1 MQQSASPIIA
11 MKQLAFILL
20 FGVLIAHSA
29 VGQDFEDIPIS
40 PARDEAFFQW
50 TATNSK
56 AKNYRLIAEEADQFE
71 YFGDLPNDAKTARH
85 FWRICFAYSK
95 IGDFEAGVLTYERH
109 LRFLDLISDE
119 SMKFNIK
126 SRYAFNLRQSGKYEK
141 ALEVYQQLKTFNK
154 TAKDSVRWLLNKAY
168 AYWDWKQF
176 ENFERDVA
184 LANRISKRT
193 RDKANQLK
201 TLRYLMGLETDIR
214 KDGVRAAGY
223 LAEYNRLAGSSE
235 SDYDKIGGEVYRGL
249 VEKLNNKGYQ
259 EAKRH
264 FSSALVQAKFA
275 NEYFWEWAIYR
286 EYGRLHRELNDYE
299 QADAWFNK
307 MLVLA
312 QSRDD
317 FITENK
323 AHAEL
328 LETHV
333 ASGDVL
339 GMHKAFIPLADRY
352 QLFKY
357 PELTRQYFHHTQR
370 DHWLFYELRLFWNWA
385 GLWLLLGLGVTLLA
399 VIIRLARKKRWL
411 PIVPYQWY
419 RFIPVVG
426 EKWALQAEVVQWP
439 MLKSNTT
446 IRPEAGKTVK
456 SVDEAV
462 AAVALDHELLARAL
476 EPYEEQFRL
485 EIALR
490 EDTESKFIWAT
501 EQIESYQSFHA
512 TLPPEFIPPPIA
524 DQFTKYSDDQ
534 LMAMYNRVKALR
546 KQNWPNWPG
555 NVSNPHPEA

>member
-1 MQQSASPIIA
+1 
-11 MKQLAFILL
+11 MKKTSLTFLVLALL
-20 FGVLIAHSA
+20 SSLA
-29 VGQDFEDIPIS
+29 VGQDF
-40 PARDEAFFQW
+40 FG
-50 TATNSK
+50 
-56 AKNYRLIAEEADQFE
+56 EEASLKRDSQFIE
-71 YFGDLPNDAKTARH
+71 WVKDRSRERAYSVISDSADSFIHSGELPPTKATALHFDRIAYSHYKVGRFEKAITVYENDVH
-85 FWRICFAYSK
+85 FWELIEDHNYVFAMRARYGK
-95 IGDFEAGVLTYERH
+95 ALTFAGSYERSKSVLKELLITSKDVKDSVNT
-109 LRFLDLISDE
+109 LR
-119 SMKFNIK
+119 
-126 SRYAFNLRQSGKYEK
+126 NLALVYWEARNFKAYEK
-141 ALEVYQQLKTFNK
+141 AAFWHLELTSKGGDNTKVL
-154 TAKDSVRWLLNKAY
+154 DS
-168 AYWDWKQF
+168 F
-176 ENFERDVA
+176 EF
-184 LANRISKRT
+184 
-193 RDKANQLK
+193 
-201 TLRYLMGLETDIR
+201 LMALETDIR
-214 KDGVRAAGY
+214 RDGAKTAGY
-223 LAEYNRLAGSSE
+223 LVQYNERLKDEHSA
-235 SDYDKIGGEVYRGL
+235 YYQILPIVYRGL
-249 VEKLNNKGYQ
+249 VFKLLEKNYSRAISHLD
-259 EAKRH
+259 
-264 FSSALVQAKFA
+264 SALVQAKSA

-286 EYGRLHRELNDYE
+286 EYGRLYRELNDYG

-307 MLVLA
+307 MLALA